1 MATHDY
7 VISNASFPNTRSDL
21 NNSLSAIVSN
31 NSNAT
36 APSTTYAYMWWY
48 DTTTNILK
56 MRNAG
61 DDAWISLATF
71 NQTNDTVDWTDSS
84 VTADLVND
92 TSPQLGADLDILARG
107 ITSSNT
113 IMNSTLSGT
122 GKSLVFG
129 F

>member
-84 VTADLVND
+84 VTVELSGDS
-92 TSPQLGADLDILARG
+92 SPQLAADLDILTYG

-113 IMNSTLSGT
+113 IMHPTLSGT
-122 GKSLVFG
+122 GKSLVLG